1 VRPIKLYP
9 GTHTP
14 LADVGKG
21 IDFVVLRENLEG
33 LFSSFGGGCLV
44 GDQVAT
50 DTLVVTRPGTERIA
64 DLAFRLAE
72 RRKGRPLDGKRVV
85 TCVDKANVFRSYAFF
100 RKVCQEAAG
109 RHPGIAFDCAYVDAM
124 SLYLVQA
131 PQAFDVL
138 VMENMF
144 GDILSDLGAALVGG
158 LGIAPSAEVG
168 DKHALFQPSHGT
180 APLLAGQ
187 DVANPL
193 AMILSGAMM
202 LDWLGER
209 HNDSAAVETGRRVE
223 AAVARVLAGGQ
234 ARTPD
239 LGGQTGTR
247 AMGDAVVRAL
257 EL

>member
-1 VRPIKLYP
+1 
-9 GTHTP
+9 
-14 LADVGKG
+14 
-21 IDFVVLRENLEG
+21 
-33 LFSSFGGGCLV
+33 
-44 GDQVAT
+44 
-50 DTLVVTRPGTERIA
+50 
-64 DLAFRLAE
+64 
-72 RRKGRPLDGKRVV
+72 
-85 TCVDKANVFRSYAFF
+85 
-100 RKVCQEAAG
+100 
-109 RHPGIAFDCAYVDAM
+109 M

-138 VMENMF
+138 VMVNMF

-180 APLLAGQ
+180 APQLAGQ